1 MRQTVAMTALF
12 IFILMAMASVTEK
25 TSAQSSGSYI
35 PQPDLLRA
43 TILSNGTIVPD
54 SVNITRN
61 GNTYLLSADLDGY
74 IVIEQSNCI
83 FDGQGHVVKG
93 VYGPIPVQ
101 GSSQSDGLTGTNVLN
116 TVVEGGGI
124 IFFGYLKSNNF
135 VVANNTVNN
144 GTGIDCSGYGNLVA
158 NNSINKGRGI
168 SVAGNDNIISG
179 NNLQGCDQWN
189 SPVPYGISL
198 YGINN
203 KIFANTI
210 VGTKGYAIDLLRA
223 TSYPSNIIAGN
234 QIANNQVGVHTEYA
248 ISQGGAEGNLIYKNN
263 FVGNGRNV
271 YNEAIVTTAVSMNF
285 WDDGKDGNFW
295 SNYNGQGTYVV
306 DKSNIDNHPLSSPV
320 DISKLT
326 IESLSSIPSPTPVP
340 TPTSSALP
348 IATSSPTPFP
358 SSTPTIPEFPS
369 WIIFQLLIIMSI
381 SASLLV
387 YFNKRKRIRTL

>member
-1 MRQTVAMTALF
+1 MRQTVAMTALV
-12 IFILMAMASVTEK
+12 IFLLMAMATVTQK

-83 FDGQGHVVKG
+83 FEGQGHIVKG
-93 VYGPIPVQ
+93 IYGPIPVQ
-101 GSSQSDGLTGTNVLN
+101 GSSQSYELTGITVLS

-135 VVANNTVNN
+135 VIANNTINS
-144 GTGIDCSGYGNLVA
+144 GTGIDCSGYGNLLA

-168 SVAGNDNIISG
+168 SCRGNGNIVSG
-179 NNLQGCDQWN
+179 NTLQGCDQGVN
-189 SPVPYGISL
+189 IVPYGISL
-198 YGINN
+198 SGINN

-210 VGTKGYAIDLLRA
+210 VGTKGYAIDLLRV

-263 FVGNGRNV
+263 FVGNGQNV
-271 YNEAIVTTAVSMNF
+271 YNEAIVTTAVSVNF
-285 WDDGKDGNFW
+285 WDDGKDGNYW

-306 DKSNIDNHPLSSPV
+306 DQSNIDNHPLSSPV

-326 IESLSSIPSPTPVP
+326 IDSLSSIPSPTPIP

-348 IATSSPTPFP
+348 IATSSPTPSP

-369 WIIFQLLIIMSI
+369 WIILILFIATTI
-381 SASLLV
+381 PVLLV
-387 YFNKRKRIRTL
+387 YFKKRKH

>member
-1 MRQTVAMTALF
+1 MRQTVAMTALV
-12 IFILMAMASVTEK
+12 IFLLMAMATVTQK

-43 TILSNGTIVPD
+43 TILSNGTIIPD

-74 IVIEQSNCI
+74 IVIEQTNCI
-83 FDGQGHVVKG
+83 FEGQGHIVKG
-93 VYGPIPVQ
+93 IYGPIPVQ
-101 GSSQSDGLTGTNVLN
+101 GSSQSDELTGITVLS
-116 TVVEGGGI
+116 TVVGGGGI

-135 VVANNTVNN
+135 VIANNTINS
-144 GTGIDCSGYGNLVA
+144 GTGIDCSGYGNLLA

-168 SVAGNDNIISG
+168 SCGGNGNIVSG
-179 NNLQGCDQWN
+179 NNLQGCDQGVN
-189 SPVPYGISL
+189 IVPYGISL
-198 YGINN
+198 SGINN

-210 VGTKGYAIDLLRA
+210 VGTKGYAIDLLRV

-263 FVGNGRNV
+263 FVGNGQNV
-271 YNEAIVTTAVSMNF
+271 YNEAIVTTAVSVNF
-285 WDDGKDGNFW
+285 WDDGKDGNYW

-306 DKSNIDNHPLSSPV
+306 DQSNIDNHPLSSPV

-326 IESLSSIPSPTPVP
+326 IDSLSSIPSPTPVP

-348 IATSSPTPFP
+348 IATSSPTPSP
-358 SSTPTIPEFPS
+358 SSTPTIPESPS
-369 WIIFQLLIIMSI
+369 WIILILFIATTI
-381 SASLLV
+381 PVLLV
-387 YFNKRKRIRTL
+387 YFKKRKH

>member
-1 MRQTVAMTALF
+1 MRQTVAMTALV
-12 IFILMAMASVTEK
+12 IFLLMAMATVTQK

-83 FDGQGHVVKG
+83 FEGQGHIVKG
-93 VYGPIPVQ
+93 IYGPIPVQ
-101 GSSQSDGLTGTNVLN
+101 GSSQSDELTGITVLS

-135 VVANNTVNN
+135 VIANNTINS
-144 GTGIDCSGYGNLVA
+144 GTGIDCSGYGNLLA

-168 SVAGNDNIISG
+168 SCRGNGNIVSG
-179 NNLQGCDQWN
+179 NTLQGCDQGVN
-189 SPVPYGISL
+189 IVPYGISL
-198 YGINN
+198 SGINN

-210 VGTKGYAIDLLRA
+210 VGTKGYAIDLLRV

-263 FVGNGRNV
+263 FVGNGQNV
-271 YNEAIVTTAVSMNF
+271 YNEAIVTTAVSVNF
-285 WDDGKDGNFW
+285 WDDGKDGNYW

-306 DKSNIDNHPLSSPV
+306 DQSNIDNHPLSSPV
-320 DISKLT
+320 DISKFT
-326 IESLSSIPSPTPVP
+326 IDSLSSIPSPTPVP

-348 IATSSPTPFP
+348 IATSSPTPSP
-358 SSTPTIPEFPS
+358 SSTPTIPESPS
-369 WIIFQLLIIMSI
+369 WIILILFIATTI
-381 SASLLV
+381 PVLLV
-387 YFNKRKRIRTL
+387 YFKKRKH